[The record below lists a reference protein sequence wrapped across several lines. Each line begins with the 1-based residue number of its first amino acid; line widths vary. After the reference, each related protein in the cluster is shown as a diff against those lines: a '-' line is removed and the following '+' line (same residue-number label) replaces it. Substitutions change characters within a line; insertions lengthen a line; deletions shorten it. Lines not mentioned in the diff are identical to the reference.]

1 MESALPTTSSTLSC
15 PTCDAGLAVPAD
27 VMLGEILGCDDCG
40 VELEITALDP
50 LGVAEA
56 PEVAEDWG
64 E

>member
-1 MESALPTTSSTLSC
+1 MESVVRTTPSALSC
-15 PTCDAGLAVPAD
+15 PTCDADLAVPSD

-40 VELEITALDP
+40 VELEITVLDP
-50 LGVAEA
+50 LAVAEA